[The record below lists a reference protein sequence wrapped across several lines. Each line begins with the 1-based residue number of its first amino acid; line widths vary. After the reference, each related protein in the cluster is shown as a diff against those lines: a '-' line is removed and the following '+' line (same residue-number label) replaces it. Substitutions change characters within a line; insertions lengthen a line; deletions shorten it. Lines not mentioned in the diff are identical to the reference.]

1 MSSQDSWLGY
11 APLHVHYRTEREE
24 AHSCRMAKWWRGV
37 ILQAIE
43 ARLRREP
50 ELNKLGPKV
59 IEALARAAMRLVHG
73 QDIRRRIVAKS

>member
-1 MSSQDSWLGY
+1 
-11 APLHVHYRTEREE
+11 
-24 AHSCRMAKWWRGV
+24 MAKWWRGV